1 MDTAPKNNE
10 VPGQL
15 LKSREIRWQYKKA
28 MINQGFHLI
37 SLQLNIPGFPKKSD
51 TFTAF
56 LKSVKARFELFLQ
69 SHVIALQWEEQFF
82 EDEAGECIIYKVSEK
97 RIGAAE
103 LKELTELFEEKHPLG
118 RIIDADVM
126 DVEGKVI
133 SSGKHK
139 RCFLCPDKP
148 VQWCRKYNNHTPDEI
163 RESMQKAIVVFL
175 MDEQIDQAATKMAG
189 FAVSGLLHEVSLS
202 PKPGLVSRTSSGGHT
217 DMDFSTFMSSVGVL
231 APYYQKVGQMAGR
244 FKSPNLD
251 LALPEIRE
259 IGLEM
264 EREMFQVTQG
274 VNTHKGAIFL
284 LEIAMFAAV
293 RSVCKKGKFK
303 TGIFASVIQQLSKG
317 IVQRELYNLK
327 PRDEA
332 LTHGQNCFLKY
343 GLQGAGAR
351 GEVEQGLPTVLH
363 HALPELI
370 SRLDGDELVARDTKM
385 KPILVPVLLKIM
397 SVNNDTNVLY
407 RHGKKV
413 LEELKRKAVEA
424 LHEWDRGSDQ
434 KYLELDE
441 WCTSNRISSGGSA
454 DLLSV
459 TLFVYY
465 CKKAF

>member
-1 MDTAPKNNE
+1 MDTAPKNSE

-15 LKSREIRWQYKKA
+15 LKSREIRWLYKKA

-51 TFTAF
+51 VFSAF
-56 LKSVKARFELFLQ
+56 LKSVKTRFELFLQ
-69 SHVIALQWEEQFF
+69 SHIIALQWEEQFF

-97 RIGAAE
+97 RISAAD
-103 LKELTELFEEKHPLG
+103 LKELTEVFEEKHPLG
-118 RIIDADVM
+118 RIIDADIM
-126 DVEGKVI
+126 DVEGNVV

-163 RESMQKAIVVFL
+163 RESMQKAIAGFL
-175 MDEQIDQAATKMAG
+175 KDELIDQASTKMAG
-189 FAVSGLLHEVSLS
+189 FAVSGLLHEVSLT
-202 PKPGLVSRTSSGGHT
+202 PKPGLVTRTSSGGHS

-231 APYYQKVGQMAGR
+231 APYFQKVGVMSGR

-264 EREMFQVTQG
+264 EQEMYQVTQG

-284 LEIAMFAAV
+284 MEMAVFAAV

-303 TGIFASVIQQLSKG
+303 TGIFASAIQQVSKG

-327 PRDEA
+327 PEDEA

-363 HALPELI
+363 HALPELTN
-370 SRLDGDELVARDTKM
+370 RLGGGNLVAHDKDLN
-385 KPILVPVLLKIM
+385 PILIPVLLKIM

-407 RHGKKV
+407 RHGKEV
-413 LEELKRKAVEA
+413 LEELKRRAMEA
-424 LHEWDRGSDQ
+424 LREWDLGSDQ
-434 KYLELDE
+434 KYLALDE
-441 WCTSNRISSGGSA
+441 WCKVNRISSGGSA

-465 CKKAF
+465 CKRAF